1 MRTKEQDREL
11 FSVIKKELYTAAVT
25 DVMDKMGYQHQFLP
39 AEIRPLREEMII
51 VGRAKTVQ
59 EADCCGEY
67 TCYKNEKNAF
77 GCMFEALDSLTE
89 NDIYVCTGSS
99 LNYANF
105 GGLMATRAMY
115 CKAAG
120 IVIDGYIR
128 DTRELKDL
136 NWPIFSRGSY
146 AQDQGVRGRVIDY
159 DCPIEFPNK
168 VIVHPGDILFG
179 DIDGVVAIPQEK
191 ENEIIEEALKKVRAE
206 NHLKDDLKNGMST
219 VDAFK
224 EYGIM

>member
-1 MRTKEQDREL
+1 
-11 FSVIKKELYTAAVT
+11 
-25 DVMDKMGYQHQFLP
+25 
-39 AEIRPLREEMII
+39 
-51 VGRAKTVQ
+51 
-59 EADCCGEY
+59 
-67 TCYKNEKNAF
+67 
-77 GCMFEALDSLTE
+77 
-89 NDIYVCTGSS
+89 
-99 LNYANF
+99 
-105 GGLMATRAMY
+105 MATRAMY

-191 ENEIIEEALKKVRAE
+191 ENEIIEEALNELNPSPNKRKIFDSIF
-206 NHLKDDLKNGMST
+206 N
-219 VDAFK
+219 AFYEFQGFLGEILFSNNLIYK
-224 EYGIM
+224 IIFIN